1 MKRAKAL
8 SGVRRP
14 TQEDIVAGG
23 FSTPWDAPLVPSF
36 PFTFRNAEVLTLV
49 YRTEPAAIET
59 LLPPPLEPT
68 GDVVLIHIYHMH
80 DVEWIGEY
88 GECNVMVGARLPQT
102 GEEGAY
108 SPYLFLNTD
117 IGVAHG
123 REVHGQPKKWADPQL
138 EVRGDAWVGTVTR
151 NGIEVI
157 TGTLPYKHQ
166 RDTLDSLSHVMNFAT
181 NVNLKAVDHIDGRAA
196 IRQLTSRQLGEVS
209 VHECWSGPCTVELRP
224 NVQAPVYRL
233 PVRDML
239 SGFYWRA
246 DFTLVPGRVIHDY
259 LEHHDK
265 TTEGGDH
272 NSVRVDPGSETRI
285 RRGV

>member
-1 MKRAKAL
+1 MRRAKAI
-8 SGVRRP
+8 SGMRRP
-14 TQEDIVAGG
+14 TREDIVAGG
-23 FSTPWDAPLVPSF
+23 FSTPWDAPLVPPF
-36 PFTFRNAEVLTLV
+36 PFTFRDAEVLTLA
-49 YRTEPAAIET
+49 YKTEPAAIEA

-102 GEEGAY
+102 GEKGAY

-117 IGVAHG
+117 VGVAHG
-123 REVHGQPKKWADPQL
+123 REVHGQPKKWADPRL
-138 EVRGDAWVGTVTR
+138 EARGDAWVGTVTR

-166 RDTLDSLSHVMNFAT
+166 KDTLDSLSDLMDFAT
-181 NVNLKAVDHIDGRAA
+181 NINLKAVDHIEGKAA
-196 IRQLTSRQLGEVS
+196 IRQLTSRQLGDVS

-233 PVRDML
+233 PVKDML

-259 LEHHDK
+259 LEHHDE

-272 NSVRVDPGSETRI
+272 SSVRVGPGSETRI